1 MILPLG
7 LFIGTLL
14 SLGRLYAESEM
25 VVLRACG
32 VGPGKLAIYIMVP
45 ALAVMS
51 CVGVLSLLVAP
62 EGSARAQVLLD
73 NPRSAEGLHLLN
85 EGRFRKQRRGDYV
98 TYTERIDDD
107 GLMHNIF
114 VFERQAEGSVNAFTA
129 TFAATGE
136 IVFETETG
144 RRYLELREGSQY
156 RGAPGARALEEIAF
170 SLYGELIPEP
180 QNSLRGAGKVDAI
193 ATEVLWHSDDPRLQG
208 ALWWRLSLPLMVP
221 TIAVIALALSRTD
234 ARRGRYAKVGPAM
247 VVLLL
252 YFLGL
257 TQGRGPLRTV
267 MARFDHR
274 RSRCIRV
281 SGFATPAL
289 GARHQGL
296 EGRPACISSIGTS
309 VVPY

>member
-1 MILPLG
+1 M
-7 LFIGTLL
+7 
-14 SLGRLYAESEM
+14 
-25 VVLRACG
+25 
-32 VGPGKLAIYIMVP
+32 
-45 ALAVMS
+45 
-51 CVGVLSLLVAP
+51 
-62 EGSARAQVLLD
+62 
-73 NPRSAEGLHLLN
+73 
-85 EGRFRKQRRGDYV
+85 

-156 RGAPGARALEEIAF
+156 RGAPGVRALEEIAF

-257 TQGRGPLRTV
+257 TQGRGAV
-267 MARFDHR
+267 ENSD
-274 RSRCIRV
+274 
-281 SGFATPAL
+281 GPAL
-289 GARHQGL
+289 IIAVHVAFAFLALLLLHWERVTKGWR
-296 EGRPACISSIGTS
+296 
-309 VVPY
+309 VVRRA